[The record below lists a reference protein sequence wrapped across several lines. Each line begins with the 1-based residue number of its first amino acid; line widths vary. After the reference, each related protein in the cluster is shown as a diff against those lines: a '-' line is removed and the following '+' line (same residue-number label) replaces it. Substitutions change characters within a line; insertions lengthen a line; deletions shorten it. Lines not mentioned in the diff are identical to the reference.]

1 MHSSTHLQRNCL
13 KIFNTKVKLILT
25 QKIRN

>member
-1 MHSSTHLQRNCL
+1 M
-13 KIFNTKVKLILT
+13 IKLILT